1 MIQQELEKKLEKFLK
16 DNNREYYEGSIKY
29 LALRERGTIKGI
41 IKKFHIVS
49 YMVSV
54 SDLQY
59 DSDWIFYAS
68 FDEKNHNLVEI
79 IGPQSYENFEK

>member
-1 MIQQELEKKLEKFLK
+1 MIEQKLEEKLRNFLK
-16 DNNREYYEGSIKY
+16 DNNREYYKDSIRYKG
-29 LALRERGTIKGI
+29 LRESGYIDGTIRN
-41 IKKFHIVS
+41 FHMVS

-59 DSDWIFYAS
+59 DSDWIFYVS